1 MTVKRIMFEI
11 KNNVLILETNLTN
24 SDIKLIDASSGHY
37 YVCDISSLTRWYAL
51 NVFKLF

>member
-11 KNNVLILETNLTN
+11 QNHVLILETNLTN
-24 SDIKLIDASSGHY
+24 SDIKLIDGGGHY
-37 YVCDISSLTRWYAL
+37 YVCDISSLTRRYAI